1 MPEHYSD
8 SKPEKKKRGRP
19 RKMKAPEPEPE
30 PAPAPAPEPSK
41 KLVSKVKLTDKQKE
55 DLRKHMEKSGLSG
68 SEAKSHRMKMMSRMR
83 RGMSVAAAHKD
94 ITGK

>member
-8 SKPEKKKRGRP
+8 SKPEKKRRGRP
-19 RKMKAPEPEPE
+19 RKMKEAE
-30 PAPAPAPEPSK
+30 PAPAPEPSK
-41 KLVSKVKLTDKQKE
+41 KPSGKLTDKQRE
-55 DLRKHMEKSGLSG
+55 DLKKHMEKSGLSG

-94 ITGK
+94 IMK